1 MSASTSNFRFKTK
14 IKRGRQISRN
24 AKFNQAING
33 GRTAARVFYQY
44 WSY

>member
-1 MSASTSNFRFKTK
+1 MSASMSTFRLKKK
-14 IKRGRQISRN
+14 IKRSRQISRN